1 METFTLQQETLQRIV
16 DYLVLQPY
24 KDVAVLINAIQMDIN
39 SNSSTTKE
47 DNTIKDKKDA
57 IDKPLDCEYL

>member
-1 METFTLQQETLQRIV
+1 METFTLQQKTLQRIV
-16 DYLVLQPY
+16 DYLILQPY
-24 KDVAVLINAIQMDIN
+24 KDVAVLIDAIQMDIN

-47 DNTIKDKKDA
+47 DTTTKDEKDT